1 MEDVAKKIESLS
13 SAVFVGTNMKNQ
25 LMRDKETY
33 IQAFEDQQKG
43 IPDERIKA
51 LHRIVYNN
59 NMNAYAQHEKEL
71 ENQIKDYQEQIDN
84 ETEKAQ
90 NKKQESASSD
100 SKDQ

>member
-33 IQAFEDQQKG
+33 EKAFEDQQKG
-43 IPDERIKA
+43 IPDDRIKA
-51 LHRIVYNN
+51 LHKIVYNN

-71 ENQIKDYQEQIDN
+71 DRQIKEYQEQIDN
-84 ETEKAQ
+84 ETEKAK
-90 NKKQESASSD
+90 NNKQESTDSD
-100 SKDQ
+100 SKD